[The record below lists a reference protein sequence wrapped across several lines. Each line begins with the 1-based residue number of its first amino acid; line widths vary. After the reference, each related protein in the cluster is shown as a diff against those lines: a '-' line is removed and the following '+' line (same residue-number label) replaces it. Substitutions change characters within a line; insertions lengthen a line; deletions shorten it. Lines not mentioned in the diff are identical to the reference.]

1 MTNKEIAKT
10 FQLLGN
16 IMELHGENPFK
27 IRSYQSAYRNLRKL
41 DRPLAEMSPEEIG
54 AIKGIGK
61 AITGKIGELLNG
73 GKMATL
79 ERYIERTPP
88 GVVEMLGI
96 SGFGPKKIRTIW
108 QDLGAETIGELLY
121 ACNENRLIEIKGFG
135 EKTQADLRIKLE
147 YYLRSKGRF
156 RYAQLEAE
164 AKQLLAK
171 VRQRLRGA
179 RVEWTGALRRGAN
192 IVDRIELLVGQTD
205 LELLFEEDLLIREGQ
220 TADYQDARSSD
231 GFPVRIYSCTSD
243 NFGTEQFRRTATTV
257 FLESFR
263 QLTEGQDFSNLAEES
278 AVFERTGLSYLPP
291 ELRDTER
298 HLSYARSGKVPV
310 LVEETEMRGVVH
322 LHTNW
327 SDGLN
332 TIREMADACRARG
345 YEYMG
350 LTDHSKSA
358 FYANGLKVDRL
369 LQQWAEVDAL
379 NEEYEDFRIFKGIE
393 SDILSDGSLDYDE
406 DILQRFDFIIA
417 SVHSNLKMDEAKAT
431 TRLINAIEHPH
442 TTILGHPTGRLL
454 LSRPGYP
461 IDHQRII
468 DACAANGVAIELN
481 ANPYRLDLDWEWIPY
496 ALERG
501 VMISINPDAHSIAGI
516 DDLHFGTLSA
526 RKGGLDREHCLTALN
541 ATDFARWV
549 RADA

>member
-220 TADYQDARSSD
+220 TADYQDARNSD

-468 DACAANGVAIELN
+468 DACAEHNVAIELN
-481 ANPYRLDLDWEWIPY
+481 ANPYRLDLDYSWIPY
-496 ALERG
+496 AVERG
-501 VMISINPDAHSIAGI
+501 VPVSINPDAHSTGGI
-516 DDLHFGTLSA
+516 DDIRYGTLAA
-526 RKGGLDREHCLTALN
+526 RKGGLTKAACWN
-541 ATDFARWV
+541 AKDLLPL
-549 RADA
+549 ADKS